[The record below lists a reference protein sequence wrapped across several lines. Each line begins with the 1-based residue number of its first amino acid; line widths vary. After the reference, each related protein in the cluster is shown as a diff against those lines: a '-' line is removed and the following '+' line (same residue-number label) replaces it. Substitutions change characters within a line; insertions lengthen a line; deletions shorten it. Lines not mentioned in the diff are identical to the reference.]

1 VQREFKFVA
10 SKKRKYEE
18 ISKEEPE
25 IKLTQKIPTK
35 TKTHIEI
42 MPNEQNFYSS
52 HSFRLRAEYLK
63 QFKLASLMPS

>member
-42 MPNEQNFYSS
+42 M
-52 HSFRLRAEYLK
+52 
-63 QFKLASLMPS
+63 